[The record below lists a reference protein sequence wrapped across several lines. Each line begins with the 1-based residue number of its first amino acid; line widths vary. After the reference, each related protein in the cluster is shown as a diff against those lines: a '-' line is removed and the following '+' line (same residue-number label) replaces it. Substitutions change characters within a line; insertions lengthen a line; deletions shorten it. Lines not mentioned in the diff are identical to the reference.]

1 MTLKTRN
8 KMTFQTIFMTSH
20 FFQHNSLSTTTD
32 FYDFLISSNTI
43 TVNNNSPI
51 QDYVHPDD
59 QTQPTFIIKTTK
71 LFIQRWMKKFSQSVF
86 LSDFNFIVVS
96 YLIVPVAKFNII
108 CERRTSTKLSKP
120 SMVTPHYLFIIIL
133 VNTLGAELNEEKEKK
148 KKIGQ
153 VLNVG
158 NMFKNKENVSQKT
171 DIWGFGNHGNNFKE
185 KVMTKTIFFVGC
197 KKSAI
202 HWLRVLTTLAFR
214 GPYISEF
221 YFGLTS

>member
-1 MTLKTRN
+1 
-8 KMTFQTIFMTSH
+8 
-20 FFQHNSLSTTTD
+20 
-32 FYDFLISSNTI
+32 
-43 TVNNNSPI
+43 
-51 QDYVHPDD
+51 
-59 QTQPTFIIKTTK
+59 
-71 LFIQRWMKKFSQSVF
+71 
-86 LSDFNFIVVS
+86 
-96 YLIVPVAKFNII
+96 
-108 CERRTSTKLSKP
+108 
-120 SMVTPHYLFIIIL
+120 MVTPHYLFIIIL

-185 KVMTKTIFFVGC
+185 KVMTKTIFFVAC